1 MKKIDWFIIKSYIV
15 PFIITFFIAEFVLV
29 IQFLFVYL
37 DDLVGKGV
45 GVGVILDLL
54 FLAFQDAVPMALPLA
69 ILLSS
74 IMAMGNLGERNE
86 LTAMKS
92 AGLSIFR
99 IMRPLIFVMVIIAG
113 ISFYFS
119 NYIWGEAYMKKRI
132 LVTDVQNKK
141 LSLVLKD
148 GVFFN
153 EIENYSIRASKVNK
167 ETNELTDVLIYEHSP
182 TFRYRKVI
190 RAASGTM
197 GKSSDGHFI
206 LLTLYNGQITEVMNT
221 AENVYE
227 EKSVLPHQQVSFKET
242 TQKIDISSLGLNRT
256 TEEDYAQ
263 QPHLLP
269 MEQLGSVI
277 DSLRLNFDTIKRTV
291 VNYYQNS
298 HLVTRVSKQYSY
310 DTIKQHPFNFD
321 SLSLFEQKSIVT
333 NAISR
338 VTNSISYLENR
349 QDEFR
354 NREKY
359 ISNVE
364 IEWHRKLTLSLACI
378 ILFFVGAP
386 LGAIVK
392 KGGFGIPI
400 AIAILMFLIYY
411 MISISGERLAK
422 SLVLPPYIGMWL
434 SSIVLLPLGILL
446 TYQAVTES
454 KVLDFESWGN
464 FFRRIFKIKRAS
476 DNREMERILFDK
488 FNKSLRNAFFTSV
501 PLLILTIVSAFVD
514 LGNLIG
520 VVLFILFVVQMIF
533 IVKSLISYD
542 NFYKEIKKHKSRIT
556 ILLLLVVASVIPFVV
571 LYPMLILFVK
581 RNMEEALYAYNSI
594 DKI

>member
-1 MKKIDWFIIKSYIV
+1 MKKIDWFIVKSYIV
-15 PFIITFFIAEFVLV
+15 PFVITFFIAEFVLV

-45 GVGVILDLL
+45 GVDIILDLL
-54 FLAFQDAVPMALPLA
+54 FLAFAEAVPMALPLA

-74 IMAMGNLGERNE
+74 IMAMGNLGEKSE
-86 LTAMKS
+86 LTALKS

-99 IMRPLIFVMVIIAG
+99 IMRPLVVVMFIIGG

-119 NYIWGEAYMKKRI
+119 NYIWGEAHIKKRI
-132 LVTDVQNKK
+132 LITDVQNKK
-141 LSLVLKD
+141 LSLVLKE

-153 EIENYSIRASKVNK
+153 EIENYSIRAGKVNK
-167 ETNELTDVLIYEHSP
+167 ETNELTDVLIYQHSP

-190 RAASGTM
+190 RAASGNM
-197 GKSSDGHFI
+197 GKSADGNNI
-206 LLTLYNGQITEVMNT
+206 LLTLYNGQITEVMNPS
-221 AENVYE
+221 ENAYE
-227 EKSVLPHQQVSFKET
+227 EKSILPHQQVSFKKT

-256 TEEDYAQ
+256 TEEDYAR

-269 MEQLGSVI
+269 MEKLGSVI
-277 DSLRLNFDTIKRTV
+277 DSLRKDFDTIKGSV
-291 VNYYQNS
+291 VNYYKNS
-298 HLVTRVSKQYSY
+298 HLVSRISEQYGY
-310 DTIKQHPFNFD
+310 DTINTVNFNLD
-321 SLSLFEQKSIVT
+321 SLSLFEQKSVVT
-333 NAISR
+333 NAIGR

-349 QDEFR
+349 KDEFR

-422 SLVLPPYIGMWL
+422 SLVLPPEIGMWL
-434 SSIVLLPLGILL
+434 SSIILLPLGALL

-454 KVLDFESWGN
+454 KIMDFDAWGN
-464 FFRRIFKIKRAS
+464 FFKSLFKPLANLFKRKKRA
-476 DNREMERILFDK
+476 
-488 FNKSLRNAFFTSV
+488 
-501 PLLILTIVSAFVD
+501 
-514 LGNLIG
+514 
-520 VVLFILFVVQMIF
+520 
-533 IVKSLISYD
+533 
-542 NFYKEIKKHKSRIT
+542 
-556 ILLLLVVASVIPFVV
+556 
-571 LYPMLILFVK
+571 
-581 RNMEEALYAYNSI
+581 
-594 DKI
+594 